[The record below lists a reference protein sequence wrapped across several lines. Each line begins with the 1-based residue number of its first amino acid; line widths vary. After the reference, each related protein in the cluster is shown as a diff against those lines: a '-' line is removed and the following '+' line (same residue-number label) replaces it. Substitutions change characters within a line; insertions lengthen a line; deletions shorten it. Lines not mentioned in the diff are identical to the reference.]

1 MSTTDLL
8 KKHKLIALAVASY
21 LVVFLYD
28 RAVFTEALW
37 ITWTYLREMLE
48 VLPPV
53 FVLSALI
60 TVWVPREL
68 ITASFGH
75 ESGFRGRLMSLV
87 IGSVSAGPI
96 YAAFPLAGS
105 LLAKGASV
113 GNIVIIISAWAVV
126 KLPMLIVETR
136 FLGLSFALAR
146 YLLTVPAI
154 FLVGELVSRWITR
167 RSVLEESSLSL
178 PSSRRESIGDA
189 LPNSNC
195 GACGFGDCESLV
207 DALIDGDA
215 VPQSCA
221 LLDEEGFERINSL
234 MQGGDGT

>member
-1 MSTTDLL
+1 MKTVDVL
-8 KKHKLIALAVASY
+8 KKHKLIVAALASY
-21 LVVFLYD
+21 LFVFLYD
-28 RAVFTEALW
+28 RAVFTEAVG

-68 ITASFGH
+68 ITGGFGA
-75 ESGFRGRLMSLV
+75 ESGFRGRLMSLL

-113 GNIVIIISAWAVV
+113 ANIVIIISAWAVV

-146 YLLTVPAI
+146 YVLTVPAI
-154 FLVGELVSRWITR
+154 FLVGELVSRWISR

-178 PSSRRESIGDA
+178 PSSRRESIRDA

-215 VPQSCA
+215 VPRACA
-221 LLDEEGFERINSL
+221 LLDEEGLKRINSL
-234 MQGGDGT
+234 MQGSNRT